1 MCPNP
6 PGVTGLYLEKI
17 IILPVGGFPRVCE
30 FSKRVLPPSDLGTF
44 PPIHLLSV
52 RVYLVAF
59 RVPDLEGSKEDIV
72 FLIALG
78 FQDFIYLSTN
88 INYSLGFI
96 LSRSRRLA
104 WINQAIK

>member
-1 MCPNP
+1 
-6 PGVTGLYLEKI
+6 
-17 IILPVGGFPRVCE
+17 
-30 FSKRVLPPSDLGTF
+30 
-44 PPIHLLSV
+44 V

-59 RVPDLEGSKEDIV
+59 WVSDLEGSKEDIV

-88 INYSLGFI
+88 RNYPLGFI
-96 LSRSRRLA
+96 LSRSRRLT

>member
-1 MCPNP
+1 
-6 PGVTGLYLEKI
+6 
-17 IILPVGGFPRVCE
+17 
-30 FSKRVLPPSDLGTF
+30 VLPPSDLGTF

-59 RVPDLEGSKEDIV
+59 WVSDLEGSKEDIV

-88 INYSLGFI
+88 RNYPLGFI
-96 LSRSRRLA
+96 LSRSRRLT
-104 WINQAIK
+104 WINQAIKWDLNTKQMYKVSHLRAFMY